1 MIEQATTGDA
11 RAPVGLFKRLGA
23 EHPAVLWGAAFVLL
37 LGLPLLT
44 LNGYQQ
50 YLLDLIMI
58 NIILAVGLNIVKGF
72 AGQVNVGHLALAA
85 IGAYTSAVLS
95 TKFGFSFWFALPT
108 AMLVTGLVGALVGV
122 PSFKLEGAYLALA
135 TLGLAES
142 VRLFIGVTD
151 YLGGSIG
158 YGDIPPP
165 MLVGYSLGNFLHGL
179 AGYLGGSIAYADIP
193 PPMPVL
199 YSLGN
204 YYAYYYIVMPIA
216 VFGIYM
222 SFCILRSDLGRA
234 FKALRE
240 DSLAAAASGINVRKY
255 KALAFIIS
263 AVYAGCAGSL
273 AAHMSPGFIHPDDY
287 NITQM
292 VTVIL
297 MVVFGG
303 LGHIWGGVIGA
314 VLITIIYNWTREYY
328 QYELII
334 FGMIVVLTVIY
345 MPRGIGGYIDR
356 YLATRR
362 FVALRKGQANDRA
375 A

>member
-1 MIEQATTGDA
+1 VSEQATGGT
-11 RAPVGLFKRLGA
+11 PISVGILKRLTA
-23 EHPAVLWGAAFVLL
+23 APPAVLWGGAFVVLL
-37 LGLPLLT
+37 VLPALT

-95 TKFGFSFWFALPT
+95 TKFGVSFWLALPT

-158 YGDIPPP
+158 YSDIPAP
-165 MLVGYSLGNFLHGL
+165 MLGGYSLG
-179 AGYLGGSIAYADIP
+179 S
-193 PPMPVL
+193 
-199 YSLGN
+199 

-216 VFGIYM
+216 VLGIYM

-240 DSLAAAASGINVRKY
+240 DSLAAAATGINVRKY
-255 KALAFIIS
+255 KSLAFVIS

-292 VTVIL
+292 ITVIL

-314 VLITIIYNWTREYY
+314 VLITIIYNWTRAYY

-356 YLATRR
+356 YITTRR
-362 FVALRKGQANDRA
+362 FLALRKGQASDRA
-375 A
+375 P

>member
-1 MIEQATTGDA
+1 VSEQATGGTPVSTGF
-11 RAPVGLFKRLGA
+11 LKRVTA
-23 EHPAVLWGAAFVLL
+23 AHPAVLWGAAFVLL
-37 LGLPLLT
+37 LGLPALT
-44 LNGYQQ
+44 MNGYQQ

-95 TKFGFSFWFALPT
+95 TKFGFSFWLALPT

-158 YGDIPPP
+158 YSDIPPP
-165 MLVGYSLGNFLHGL
+165 MIGSVSLG
-179 AGYLGGSIAYADIP
+179 S
-193 PPMPVL
+193 
-199 YSLGN
+199 
-204 YYAYYYIVMPIA
+204 YYAYYYVAMPIA
-216 VFGIYM
+216 VLGIYV
-222 SFCILRSDLGRA
+222 SFCILRSDLGRS

-240 DSLAAAASGINVRKY
+240 DSLAAAATGINVRKY
-255 KALAFIIS
+255 KSLAFVIS

-292 VTVIL
+292 ITVIL

-314 VLITIIYNWTREYY
+314 VLITIIYNWTRAYY

-362 FVALRKGQANDRA
+362 FVALRKGQASDRTP
-375 A
+375 

>member
-1 MIEQATTGDA
+1 VSEEATGG
-11 RAPVGLFKRLGA
+11 APISIGPLKRLTTA
-23 EHPAVLWGAAFVLL
+23 HPAVLWGGAFAVLL
-37 LGLPLLT
+37 VLPALT

-58 NIILAVGLNIVKGF
+58 NITLAVGLNIVKGF

-95 TKFGFSFWFALPT
+95 TKFGFSFWLALPT
-108 AMLVTGLVGALVGV
+108 AMGVTGLVGALVGV

-142 VRLFIGVTD
+142 VRLYIGVTD

-165 MLVGYSLGNFLHGL
+165 MIG
-179 AGYLGGSIAYADIP
+179 A
-193 PPMPVL
+193 

-216 VFGIYM
+216 VLGIYV
-222 SFCILRSDLGRA
+222 SFSILRSDLGRA

-240 DSLAAAASGINVRKY
+240 DSLAAAATGINVRKY
-255 KALAFIIS
+255 KSLAFIIS

-314 VLITIIYNWTREYY
+314 VLITIIYNWTRAYY

-356 YLATRR
+356 YFVTRR

-375 A
+375 P

>member
-1 MIEQATTGDA
+1 VSEEATGG
-11 RAPVGLFKRLGA
+11 APISIGLVRRIA
-23 EHPAVLWGAAFVLL
+23 AAHPALPWAAGFAVLL
-37 LGLPLLT
+37 ALPFLV

-50 YLLDLIMI
+50 YLLNLIMI

-95 TKFGFSFWFALPT
+95 TKFGFSFWLALPT
-108 AMLVTGLVGALVGV
+108 AMLVTGAVGALVGV
-122 PSFKLEGAYLALA
+122 PSFQLEGAYLALA

-142 VRLFIGVTD
+142 VRIFIGVTD

-165 MLVGYSLGNFLHGL
+165 SIAGYSLGT
-179 AGYLGGSIAYADIP
+179 
-193 PPMPVL
+193 
-199 YSLGN
+199 

-216 VFGIYM
+216 LLGIYV
-222 SFCILRSDLGRA
+222 SFCILRSDVGRS

-240 DSLAAAASGINVRKY
+240 DSVAAAASGINVRKY
-255 KALAFIIS
+255 KSLAFIIS
-263 AVYAGCAGSL
+263 ALYAGCAGSL
-273 AAHMSPGFIHPDDY
+273 AAHMTPGFIHPDDY
-287 NITQM
+287 NVTQM

-314 VLITIIYNWTREYY
+314 VLITIIYNWTRAYY
-328 QYELII
+328 QYELIL
-334 FGMIVVLTVIY
+334 FGMIVVLTVMY

-362 FVALRKGQANDRA
+362 FLVLRKAKGQ
-375 A
+375 

>member
-1 MIEQATTGDA
+1 
-11 RAPVGLFKRLGA
+11 
-23 EHPAVLWGAAFVLL
+23 
-37 LGLPLLT
+37 
-44 LNGYQQ
+44 
-50 YLLDLIMI
+50 MI

-165 MLVGYSLGNFLHGL
+165 MLVGYSLGNFLNGVT
-179 AGYLGGSIAYADIP
+179 GFLGGSIAYGDIP
-193 PPMPVL
+193 SPTLVL

-255 KALAFIIS
+255 KALAFVLS

-273 AAHMSPGFIHPDDY
+273 AAHMSPGFIPPDDY

-292 VTVIL
+292 ITVIL